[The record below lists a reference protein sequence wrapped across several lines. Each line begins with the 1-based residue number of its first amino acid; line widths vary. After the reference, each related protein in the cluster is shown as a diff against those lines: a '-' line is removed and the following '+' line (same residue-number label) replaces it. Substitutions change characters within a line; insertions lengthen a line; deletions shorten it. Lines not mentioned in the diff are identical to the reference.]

1 MQVHQES
8 KATAGL
14 TLSDWTKKFWEW
26 LFQLTDE
33 ANPVTVVGP
42 ARSWR
47 YAGRQPTQFQK
58 ECMEKYGESV
68 WFIAPAPYSE
78 PNSVIQ
84 LHIPVGNW
92 WFLIAPAT
100 ACSSQ
105 QIYPSLDTIDKVRRH
120 VKEDINKTSEL
131 WTIFDG
137 FSIPWYYI
145 DNTIK
150 FIEIK
155 DVPIKESKNLSHQN
169 LESDTLQTLQC
180 GYWNFIGPVIP
191 GDHLLT
197 IHSKSPIYRLDITYQ
212 LSVIGPANPSMT
224 KQFIQSY

>member
-8 KATAGL
+8 KTPAGL

-26 LFQLTDE
+26 LFQLSDE

-42 ARSWR
+42 SRPWR

-58 ECMEKYGESV
+58 ECMEKHGESV

-84 LHIPVGNW
+84 LNIPVGNW
-92 WFLIAPAT
+92 WFLIAPAI
-100 ACSSQ
+100 ASSSQ
-105 QIYPSLDTIDKVRRH
+105 QLYPSLDTIDKVRKN
-120 VKEDINKTSEL
+120 VINDINKTNEL

-145 DNTIK
+145 DNTVS

-155 DVPIKESKNLSHQN
+155 NVPTKESKNMSHQN
-169 LESDTLQTLQC
+169 L
-180 GYWNFIGPVIP
+180 
-191 GDHLLT
+191 
-197 IHSKSPIYRLDITYQ
+197 
-212 LSVIGPANPSMT
+212 
-224 KQFIQSY
+224 

>member
-1 MQVHQES
+1 MQGHQNNS
-8 KATAGL
+8 AVAGL
-14 TLSDWTKKFWEW
+14 TLSEWTIRFWTW
-26 LFQLTDE
+26 LYQLSDE
-33 ANPVTVVGP
+33 ANPVTTVGP
-42 ARSWR
+42 ARPWR

-68 WFIAPAPYSE
+68 WFIAAAPYAE

-92 WFLIAPAT
+92 WFLVAPAI
-100 ACSSQ
+100 ASSSQ
-105 QIYPSLDTIDKVRRH
+105 QDYPSLDTIEKVRKN
-120 VKEDINKTSEL
+120 VMDDINKTFEL

-145 DNTIK
+145 DNTYK

-155 DVPIKESKNLSHQN
+155 NVPENGSKNMMHRDLR
-169 LESDTLQTLQC
+169 DRKIQTLQC
-180 GYWNFIGPVIP
+180 GYWNFIEPIAP

-197 IHSKSPIYRLDITYQ
+197 IHSRSPIYRVDITYQ
-212 LSVIGPANPSMT
+212 LSVTGPGPDFPSV
-224 KQFIQSY
+224 